1 MESAMSAMPSIAEQA
16 EVIAQ
21 SRQAPE
27 QKMISLLALDRAVQ
41 QATSLADLALR
52 LRDLVH

>member
-1 MESAMSAMPSIAEQA
+1 MSAMPSIAEQA

>member
-1 MESAMSAMPSIAEQA
+1 MSAMPSIAEQA
-16 EVIAQ
+16 AVIAR